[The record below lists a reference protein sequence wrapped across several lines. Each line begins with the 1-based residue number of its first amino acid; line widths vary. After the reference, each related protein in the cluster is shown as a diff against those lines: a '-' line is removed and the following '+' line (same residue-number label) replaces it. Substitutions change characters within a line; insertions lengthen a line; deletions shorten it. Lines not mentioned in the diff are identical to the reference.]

1 VIVGKLFLPL
11 AAPGF
16 TSLGLGALA
25 VVQGGNATSTLQ
37 VAAIVVGLVVVA
49 VAGIFTIRSNVA
61 KVWREQAEGEKAR
74 VATLTNDL
82 AEARRENAEALAAAT
97 LQHAAELAKLLH
109 DLEEERSVRTRLDTE
124 LVELRQKTDLSV
136 VVAKLDELLGRMPV
150 AA

>member
-1 VIVGKLFLPL
+1 MIVGKLFLPL

-109 DLEEERSVRTRLDTE
+109 DLEEERSVRTRLDTV